1 MPRIRQNEEQYAAED
16 FRKEVRSR
24 QGYYG
29 LMSVRSLAAE
39 MQMSHTT
46 LNPKIN
52 DPMKLGVLDLRKLI
66 RTIHPD
72 IGVVLSLLGYS
83 RQEIKKFKEDNHES
97 RTM

>member
-1 MPRIRQNEEQYAAED
+1 MPRIRQNEEQYAVED
-16 FRKEVRSR
+16 FRKEIRSK

-39 MQMSHTT
+39 MDISHAT

-52 DPMKLGVLDLRKLI
+52 DPLKLGVPDLRKLI
-66 RTIHPD
+66 QTLHPD

-83 RQEIKKFKEDNHES
+83 RQEIKKFKED
-97 RTM
+97 TA

>member
-29 LMSVRSLAAE
+29 LISVRSLAAE
-39 MQMSHTT
+39 IDMAHTT
-46 LNPKIN
+46 LNSKLN
-52 DPMKLGVLDLRKLI
+52 DPMKLGVLDLKKLI
-66 RTIHPD
+66 HALHLD
-72 IGVVLSLLGYS
+72 IGIVLSLLGYS

-97 RTM
+97 R